1 MLRLTFFS
9 KLDSGSYII
18 SITNTT
24 SKKTGALIRSGK
36 FYFFGM
42 CSFELAELVPFPYS
56 RGLLVILIDSMI
68 FLSPFVGVTRDV
80 TTMSMSKVSFLA
92 QLGSGILCH

>member
-36 FYFFGM
+36 FFLLRLLCM
-42 CSFELAELVPFPYS
+42 SVNLPYGYVWNTVVMS
-56 RGLLVILIDSMI
+56 GLMLLEA
-68 FLSPFVGVTRDV
+68 T
-80 TTMSMSKVSFLA
+80 
-92 QLGSGILCH
+92 